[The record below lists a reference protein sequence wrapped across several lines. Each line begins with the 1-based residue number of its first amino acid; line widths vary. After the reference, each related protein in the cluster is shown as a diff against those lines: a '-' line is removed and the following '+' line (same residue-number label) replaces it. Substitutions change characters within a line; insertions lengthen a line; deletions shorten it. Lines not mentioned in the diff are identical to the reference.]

1 MSAAS
6 NPAIYFEFFITGAL
20 TDNGTWDT
28 IPIAQIGA
36 SGTFTNAMPVIINVD
51 HVGNLGAAPAV
62 RERRAAS
69 AGDRPDRSN
78 GTERG
83 RDASRSRD
91 GNINGGVRHAS
102 APAISSERAEI
113 VGLFHRHQRHR
124 GAANEIQLFQH
135 H

>member
-28 IPIAQIGA
+28 IPIVQIGA

-51 HVGNLGAAPAV
+51 HVGNLGGTGGTGAAGT
-62 RERRAAS
+62 RRR
-69 AGDRPDRSN
+69 DRPDRSN

-83 RDASRSRD
+83 RDASRPRNRQLNRD
-91 GNINGGVRHAS
+91 IRHTGTA
-102 APAISSERAEI
+102 AFPSERAEI